1 MVDLKVTSAIE
12 IITSKNIIFESQFTN
27 FDSS

>member
-1 MVDLKVTSAIE
+1 MVDLKVTSAIKM
-12 IITSKNIIFESQFTN
+12 ITSKNIISESQFTN